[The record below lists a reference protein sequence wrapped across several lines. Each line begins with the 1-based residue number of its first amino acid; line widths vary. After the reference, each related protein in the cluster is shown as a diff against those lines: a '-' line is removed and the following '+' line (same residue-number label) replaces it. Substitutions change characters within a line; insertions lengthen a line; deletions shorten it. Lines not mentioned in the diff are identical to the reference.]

1 MSQTHRPNRAGV
13 AYVRT
18 APPLPVAPPMLA
30 RGPLRWIRDNL
41 FSSVFSSVLT
51 LLLVALLVL
60 LIPPLAKFL
69 VIDAVWSG
77 TDREAC
83 LATEARPQVGA
94 CWAFVREWFSFFI
107 YGPYPADQR
116 WRVDLFFAL
125 LAFGAAWLLWL
136 DAPRREWQSNLTAVR
151 VPGQREVEAI
161 RGGRAEALGPMTEE
175 QAKVGTARSARPA
188 ARSASNDD
196 TTNVSR

>member
-41 FSSVFSSVLT
+41 FSSVFNSMLT
-51 LLLVALLVL
+51 LLLIALLIWI
-60 LIPPLAKFL
+60 IPPLAKFL

-94 CWAFVREWFSFFI
+94 CWAFVRDRFSYFI
-107 YGPYPADQR
+107 YGSYPIPER
-116 WRVDLFFAL
+116 WRVDVFFAL
-125 LAFGAAWLLWL
+125 LAVGIFWMLWL
-136 DAPRREWQSNLTAVR
+136 EAPRL
-151 VPGQREVEAI
+151 GVE
-161 RGGRAEALGPMTEE
+161 
-175 QAKVGTARSARPA
+175 
-188 ARSASNDD
+188 
-196 TTNVSR
+196 